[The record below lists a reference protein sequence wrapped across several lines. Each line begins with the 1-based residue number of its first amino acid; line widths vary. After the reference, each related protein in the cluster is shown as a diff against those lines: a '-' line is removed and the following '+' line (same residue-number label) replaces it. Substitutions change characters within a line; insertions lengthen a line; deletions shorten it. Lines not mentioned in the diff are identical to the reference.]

1 MIYFSQAQTDAL
13 LLEDIQGGDLTTR
26 ALGIGARS
34 GIMDFYHRQG
44 GCVSGTTV
52 ARQMLTSL
60 GLTVTD
66 QLADGEQASAG
77 QLLIRA
83 RGNAAALHQG
93 WKAVQNVL
101 EWSCGVS
108 HYLASMLSTLRQRH
122 PDGQIA
128 CTRKAIP
135 GTRML
140 AAQAILAAG
149 GIIHRGGCAE
159 TILLFANHRHFLAD
173 QDDWAGAITQLR
185 RHAPE
190 KKIVVEA
197 DTPDEALA
205 ALRATPDVL
214 QLDKF
219 TPEQAAEISRLA
231 PSLAPHCTLALTGGI
246 TLASLASYLDCGI
259 RLFVTSAPYYAPPA
273 DIKVS
278 LSQDARGI

>member
-1 MIYFSQAQTDAL
+1 MIYCSQAQVDAL

-26 ALGIGARS
+26 ALGIGTQPGS
-34 GIMDFYHRQG
+34 MSFYHRQG
-44 GCVSGTTV
+44 GCVSGTAV

-66 QLADGEQASAG
+66 LVADGERANSG
-77 QLLIRA
+77 QLLLRA
-83 RGNAAALHQG
+83 HGNAAEG

-108 HYLASMLSTLRQRH
+108 RYLDEMLSILRQRY

-140 AAQAILAAG
+140 ATQAILAAG

-159 TILLFANHRHFLAD
+159 TVLLFANHRRFLAD
-173 QDDWAGAITQLR
+173 PHDWAAAIAQLR
-185 RHAPE
+185 THAPE

-205 ALRATPDVL
+205 ALQAAPDVL

-219 TPEQAAEISRLA
+219 TPEQAADIARLA

-259 RLFVTSAPYYAPPA
+259 RLFITSAPYYAPPA

-278 LSQDARGI
+278 LSPDARGI